1 MSVASALG
9 MERLLM
15 FSPRQSV
22 MEPLL
27 NAASSVCYEDTEMN
41 PGRS

>member
-15 FSPRQSV
+15 YIYRPSV
-22 MEPLL
+22 MVLQRS
-27 NAASSVCYEDTEMN
+27 ASSNVYCEAMAVCLA
-41 PGRS
+41 R